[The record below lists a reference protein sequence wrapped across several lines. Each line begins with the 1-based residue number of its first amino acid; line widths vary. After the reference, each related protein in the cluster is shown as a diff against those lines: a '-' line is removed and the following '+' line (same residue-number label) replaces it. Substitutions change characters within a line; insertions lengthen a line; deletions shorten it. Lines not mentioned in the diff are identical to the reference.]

1 MLLDQIKCNIDALL
15 VPEKKIDVSFP
26 IGSFLINGFNTSYR
40 LDQNS
45 NGGRLMLFFRE
56 EIPSNLAETET
67 NPIEGFYIELN
78 LRNDKWSLN
87 CSFNPLKIMLETTSR
102 H

>member
-1 MLLDQIKCNIDALL
+1 MQYRRIACSR
-15 VPEKKIDVSFP
+15 KKIDVSFP

-45 NGGRLMLFFRE
+45 NGRGLMLFFRQ

-67 NPIEGFYIELN
+67 NPIENFYIELN
-78 LRNDKWSLN
+78 LRNGKWSLN
-87 CSFNPLKIMLETTSR
+87 CSFNPLKIILETTSR

>member
-1 MLLDQIKCNIDALL
+1 
-15 VPEKKIDVSFP
+15 
-26 IGSFLINGFNTSYR
+26 
-40 LDQNS
+40 
-45 NGGRLMLFFRE
+45 MLFFRE

-67 NPIEGFYIELN
+67 NPVGGFYIELN

-87 CSFNPLKIMLETTSR
+87 CSFTPLKIRLETTSR